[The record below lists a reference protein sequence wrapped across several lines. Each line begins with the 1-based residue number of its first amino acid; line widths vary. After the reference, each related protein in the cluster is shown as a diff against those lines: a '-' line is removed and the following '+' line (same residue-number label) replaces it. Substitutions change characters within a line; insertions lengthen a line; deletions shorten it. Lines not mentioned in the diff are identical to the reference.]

1 MDLNIILGGP
11 QGGGVETAGM
21 LLIRAAATAGLE
33 VFGVREYHS
42 NIKGKH
48 SYFHVR
54 VADRPISSIK
64 HPVDILGG
72 LDTETLST
80 HFLEIRKGGA
90 IVYDEI
96 ISNKTLTSPPSM
108 DPAKAGRVR
117 SILAE
122 RGIEDTVEGLRELLE
137 AEGVKVYA
145 MPFSKIISETLKGT
159 NIPIERTMNTAVTS
173 AILAIMGLDRRILH
187 EVIDKLFEGK
197 AGIIEAN
204 KKVLDAVY
212 ENLLQVELPRLE
224 IEAVEK
230 RIKTEVEKEWR
241 KEKEKEKVKRL
252 LIAGNDAVAIGKII
266 GGLRLQTYYPITPAA
281 DESLAIEEA
290 SKIIDNQGMVIGSP
304 IVVQSEDEI
313 SAIGMAIGGALT
325 GVRSATSTSG
335 PGFSLMVEGL
345 GWAGNNEVPVVI
357 TYYQRGGPSTGLP
370 TRHSQSDLLFSIFA
384 GHGEFSRIVIASG
397 DHQEAIEDAV
407 KCFNYAEM
415 FQVPV
420 IHLLDKGLA
429 NSVSAVSLPSLNI
442 SINRGVVVDGEENYK
457 RFRFTE
463 DGISPR
469 AFLGKALQW
478 YTGDEHNELGNICED
493 PIVREQMYRKR
504 MEKKTKIIKELPD
517 VDKAKFYGPE
527 SYDDLILTWGTTK
540 GAVLDALPILN
551 TMGRVAVLH
560 VRLMEP
566 FPNEYISNYIR
577 QCKRVFSVEENYMGQ
592 LAWLVEHYCGRKID
606 ARVLKYNGRMISED
620 EVINSYRQVM
630 DGEKRI
636 VLKGGE

>member
-1 MDLNIILGGP
+1 MDLNIIIGGP

-21 LLIRAAATAGLE
+21 LLIRATASAGLE
-33 VFGVREYHS
+33 VFGAREYHS

-72 LDTETLST
+72 LDAETLST
-80 HFLEIRKGGA
+80 HFLEIRKGGV
-90 IVYDEI
+90 IIYDEI
-96 ISNKTLTSPPSM
+96 ISNKTLTGSPSM
-108 DPAKAGRVR
+108 DPAKVGRVR

-122 RGIEDTVEGLRELLE
+122 RGIKDSVEGLRGHLE

-145 MPFSKIISETLKGT
+145 RPFSKIISETLKGT
-159 NIPIERTMNTAVTS
+159 NIPIERTMNTAITS

-187 EVIDKLFEGK
+187 GVIDKLFEGK
-197 AGIIEAN
+197 AGIIEVN
-204 KKVLDAVY
+204 KKVIDAVY
-212 ENLLQVELPRLE
+212 ENLSQVELPRLE
-224 IEAVEK
+224 KDVVEK
-230 RIKTEVEKEWR
+230 GIKIEVEKEEV
-241 KEKEKEKVKRL
+241 KGKGKGKRL

-281 DESLAIEEA
+281 DEALAIEEA
-290 SKIIDNQGMVIGSP
+290 SKIIDEKSMVIGSP

-313 SAIGMAIGGALT
+313 SAIGMAVGGALT

-457 RFRFTE
+457 RFKFTE
-463 DGISPR
+463 DGVSPR

-540 GAVLDALPILN
+540 GAVLDALPALS

-566 FPNEYISNYIR
+566 FPKEYISNYIR
-577 QCKRVFSVEENYMGQ
+577 QCQRFFAVEANYMGQ
-592 LAWLVEHYCGRKID
+592 LAWLVEHYCGREVD

-620 EVINSYRQVM
+620 EVIHSYRRVM